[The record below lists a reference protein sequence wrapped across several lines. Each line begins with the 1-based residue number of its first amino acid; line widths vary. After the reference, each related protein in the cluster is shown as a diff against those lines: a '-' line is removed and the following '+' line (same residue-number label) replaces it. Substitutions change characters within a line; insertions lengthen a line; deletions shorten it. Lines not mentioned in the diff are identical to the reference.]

1 MRTFHSYPKNYQN
14 STLILTKERLNRYK
28 STVRQETTC
37 LTIIVNAK
45 PWKTQINHVIVPLA
59 FYGVAFS
66 VFLRQVSSENCGN
79 IRNVCLSPWAQIQYF
94 SNYIHHLFLS
104 HFSGWRGL
112 EIPITF
118 FFSIVR
124 RKEISLGKI
133 SASLKMWIRNTER
146 FEQYNIS
153 IELIWRYQLVHIL

>member
-45 PWKTQINHVIVPLA
+45 TWKTQINHVIVPLA

-94 SNYIHHLFLS
+94 SNYIHHYFLS
-104 HFSGWRGL
+104 HFRKNIKMPDIFRSDADL
-112 EIPITF
+112 KYQLHSF
-118 FFSIVR
+118 FPIVR

-146 FEQYNIS
+146 FEQ
-153 IELIWRYQLVHIL
+153 